1 MDKLATMRT
10 ELERLKG
17 ENEELNK
24 QLKYLRRWLELC
36 RFDNPNQRA
45 VTTFAA
51 RSTPRAG

>member
-1 MDKLATMRT
+1 MDKLATMRA

-17 ENEELNK
+17 ENEELHK
-24 QLKYLRRWLELC
+24 ELKYLRRWLELC